1 MSTYFNILTFAL
13 LFILGVY
20 LTLVSVTLIFFISI
34 SFENIALYYF
44 ILDYVNNIDR
54 FTVLSYLASAI
65 LSLLWLYKAHKNI
78 EKKGIKDLNFSNK
91 ACVYWWFVPIW
102 GFWKPYFVVKEI
114 YLASKY
120 ANNWK
125 DKSALFIIIWWCI
138 FLITMVLSRIVDKMP
153 IPSMELLYS
162 YVFIQGIL
170 TILYIKIVYSIYKFQ
185 SRISLAKNV

>member
-1 MSTYFNILTFAL
+1 M
-13 LFILGVY
+13 
-20 LTLVSVTLIFFISI
+20 
-34 SFENIALYYF
+34 
-44 ILDYVNNIDR
+44 
-54 FTVLSYLASAI
+54 
-65 LSLLWLYKAHKNI
+65 
-78 EKKGIKDLNFSNK
+78 
-91 ACVYWWFVPIW
+91 
-102 GFWKPYFVVKEI
+102 KEI

>member
-20 LTLVSVTLIFFISI
+20 LTLVSVTFIFFISI
-34 SFENIALYYF
+34 SFENISLYYF

-138 FLITMVLSRIVDKMP
+138 FLITMVLSRIVNKMP

>member
-20 LTLVSVTLIFFISI
+20 LTLVSITFIFFISI
-34 SFENIALYYF
+34 SFENISLYYF
-44 ILDYVNNIDR
+44 ILDYINNIDR
-54 FTVLSYLASAI
+54 FTVLSYLACAI

-120 ANNWK
+120 DNNWK
-125 DKSALFIIIWWCI
+125 DKSALFIIIWWSL
-138 FLITMVLSRIVDKMP
+138 FLISILLNKIVGELPEPSLELLSSSIIVD
-153 IPSMELLYS
+153 
-162 YVFIQGIL
+162 FIL
-170 TILYIKIVYSIYKFQ
+170 SILYIKIIYSVYKFQ
-185 SRISLAKNV
+185 NRISLTKSI

>member
-13 LFILGVY
+13 LFTLGVY
-20 LTLVSVTLIFFISI
+20 LTLVSITFIFFISI
-34 SFENIALYYF
+34 SFENISLYYF
-44 ILDYVNNIDR
+44 ILDYINNIDR
-54 FTVLSYLASAI
+54 FTVLSYLACAI

-138 FLITMVLSRIVDKMP
+138 FLITMVLSRIVNKMP

>member
-20 LTLVSVTLIFFISI
+20 LTLVSVTFIFFISI
-34 SFENIALYYF
+34 SFENVSLYYF
-44 ILDYVNNIDR
+44 ILDYINNIDR
-54 FTVLSYLASAI
+54 FTVLSYLACAI

-102 GFWKPYFVVKEI
+102 GFWKPYFVVREI

-153 IPSMELLYS
+153 IPSMELLYF

>member
-20 LTLVSVTLIFFISI
+20 LTLVSVTFIFFISI
-34 SFENIALYYF
+34 SFENISLYYF
-44 ILDYVNNIDR
+44 ILDYINNIDR
-54 FTVLSYLASAI
+54 FTVLSYLACAI

-102 GFWKPYFVVKEI
+102 GFWKPYFVVREI

-153 IPSMELLYS
+153 IPSMELLYF

>member
-1 MSTYFNILTFAL
+1 M
-13 LFILGVY
+13 
-20 LTLVSVTLIFFISI
+20 
-34 SFENIALYYF
+34 
-44 ILDYVNNIDR
+44 
-54 FTVLSYLASAI
+54 
-65 LSLLWLYKAHKNI
+65 
-78 EKKGIKDLNFSNK
+78 
-91 ACVYWWFVPIW
+91 
-102 GFWKPYFVVKEI
+102 KEI

-138 FLITMVLSRIVDKMP
+138 FLITMVLSRIVNKMP

>member
-20 LTLVSVTLIFFISI
+20 LTLVSVTVIFFISI
-34 SFENIALYYF
+34 SFENISLYYF

>member
-34 SFENIALYYF
+34 SFENISLYYF